1 MLRIVFHF
9 YLVEFIIHRIH
20 IVYGELIQLADIMQ
34 GSSLIFQIVFR
45 QGFNESSIDKIIE

>member
-20 IVYGELIQLADIMQ
+20 IVYGELIQLADNAGQ
-34 GSSLIFQIVFR
+34 LINISDCVLSRIQ
-45 QGFNESSIDKIIE
+45 